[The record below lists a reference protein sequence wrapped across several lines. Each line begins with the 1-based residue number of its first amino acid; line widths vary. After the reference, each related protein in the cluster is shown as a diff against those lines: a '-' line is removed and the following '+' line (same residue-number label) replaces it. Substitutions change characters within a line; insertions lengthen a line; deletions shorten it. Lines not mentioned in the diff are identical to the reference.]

1 LDELFEMLTSPFSQ
15 NKSGSPKLSDK
26 LPTCILSR
34 KPRSK
39 LRALQMTKAFHY
51 SQIAISGSKLAF

>member
-1 LDELFEMLTSPFSQ
+1 VDVGIEKFENLWLDELFEMLTSPFSQ

-34 KPRSK
+34 KP
-39 LRALQMTKAFHY
+39 
-51 SQIAISGSKLAF
+51 